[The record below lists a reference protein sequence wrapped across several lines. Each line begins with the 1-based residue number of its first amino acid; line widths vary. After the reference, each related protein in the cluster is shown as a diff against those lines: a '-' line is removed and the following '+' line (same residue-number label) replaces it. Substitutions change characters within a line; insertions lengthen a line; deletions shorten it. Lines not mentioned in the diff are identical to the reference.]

1 MEKFLT
7 RDPAETKR
15 RDREAEQ
22 LRAEM
27 QAEEDARG
35 VHRWGLRIDH
45 NSAKVFLKDE
55 NVAEGYCLE

>member
-7 RDPAETKR
+7 CDPAETKR
-15 RDREAEQ
+15 REREAEE
-22 LRAEM
+22 LRAER

-45 NSAKVFLKDE
+45 NLAKEIVSERCK
-55 NVAEGYCLE
+55 CC